1 MNKNKIDLSRVY
13 LDKETKQKIIEVVN
27 SGSYI
32 LGKNC
37 REFEEKFSK
46 FIGKKFGVLS
56 NSATSVMQLTLMAL
70 GIGKGDEVIVTS
82 LTAFPTIEPIF
93 HVGAKPVFVDIDDT
107 YNMNP
112 DLIEKKITKK
122 TKAIIAVH
130 LYGNPVDLDKISAIA
145 EKYNLILLEDACQAH
160 GAKYKNKKVGSLG
173 QASFFSFYPS
183 KNMTFLG
190 DGGIMITDDEK
201 LANTVK
207 MLRDHGRCDKYLH
220 ELVGFNMRANEI
232 QAAAGLVQLA
242 HLDSFNQRR
251 QQIAKIY
258 NKLLK
263 NLPVILPI
271 EQSNSK
277 AVYHMYVIRTE
288 KRNELA
294 EYLRQQN
301 IFTGVHYPV
310 PCHLQP
316 AVLKIM
322 KKVKLPKVEQYC
334 GEILSLPIHPLLT
347 DNQTARVAEKIKKFF
362 DYASTTHQS
371 SSA

>member
-1 MNKNKIDLSRVY
+1 MSKNKIDLSRVY
-13 LDKETKQKIIEVVN
+13 LDKEIKQKIIEAVD

-32 LGKNC
+32 LGKSC
-37 REFEEKFSK
+37 REFEEQFSK
-46 FIGKKFGVLS
+46 FVGRKFGVLS

-93 HVGAKPVFVDIDDT
+93 HVGARPVFVDIDDT
-107 YNMNP
+107 YNMDP
-112 DLIEKKITKK
+112 DLIEQKITKK
-122 TKAIIAVH
+122 TKAIITVH
-130 LYGNPVDLDKISAIA
+130 LYGNPVDLDKISALA
-145 EKYNLILLEDACQAH
+145 EQYHLILLEDACQAH
-160 GAKYKNKKVGSLG
+160 GAKYQNKKVGSLG
-173 QASFFSFYPS
+173 RAGFFSFYPS

-190 DGGIMITDDEK
+190 DGGIVVTDDEK
-201 LANTVK
+201 LANMVK

-242 HLDSFNQRR
+242 HLESFNQRR
-251 QQIAKIY
+251 RQIAKTY
-258 NKLLK
+258 NQLLK
-263 NLPVILPI
+263 KLPVVLPL
-271 EQSNSK
+271 EQNGK
-277 AVYHMYVIRTE
+277 KPVYHMYVIRTD

-322 KKVKLPKVEQYC
+322 KKVRLPKVEQYC

-347 DNQTARVAEKIKKFF
+347 DNQVARVANEVGKFF
-362 DYASTTHQS
+362 NHI
-371 SSA
+371 